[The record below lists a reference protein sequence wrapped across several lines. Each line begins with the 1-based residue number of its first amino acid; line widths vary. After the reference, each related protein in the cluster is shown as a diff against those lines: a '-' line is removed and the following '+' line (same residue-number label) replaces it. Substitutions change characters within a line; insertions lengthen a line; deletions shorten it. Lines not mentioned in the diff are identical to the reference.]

1 MKASEREKLDKEID
15 NILIFISNHIKSIPD
30 VEKKKLNEF
39 AELCGVGPENIT
51 RYKRYGESTVEGG
64 RHDPHLRT
72 FYKILRGLLGKPPFA
87 VDDKGN
93 HISVPLVDGRIAAN
107 PGGHIPGDAIESQVW
122 LPRCELHGRH
132 NLVAVRLAPD
142 ADSMEPALHPGDL
155 VIIDRSDREI
165 TPRGLFAVRLPDL
178 ESCTIKRLQPVPDKP
193 YVLLLSDNP
202 KYNPLPVDWHDHL
215 IIGRVVW
222 SMSNWVR

>member
-1 MKASEREKLDKEID
+1 
-15 NILIFISNHIKSIPD
+15 
-30 VEKKKLNEF
+30 
-39 AELCGVGPENIT
+39 
-51 RYKRYGESTVEGG
+51 
-64 RHDPHLRT
+64 
-72 FYKILRGLLGKPPFA
+72 
-87 VDDKGN
+87 
-93 HISVPLVDGRIAAN
+93 
-107 PGGHIPGDAIESQVW
+107 
-122 LPRCELHGRH
+122 
-132 NLVAVRLAPD
+132 
-142 ADSMEPALHPGDL
+142 